1 MPGEGQDRGPGG
13 SSVAVVGKFPTQ
25 HWELEAEE
33 HQEMMLNVLG
43 GFYKKTNKL
52 KDVPEKKCFATTCN
66 VVRLESTF
74 APNGLHSANP
84 PCTTE
89 CPRCHRSTPG
99 SSQAPPPAAP
109 CFSAG
114 CYGWDHAC
122 IQDSGPSRRLIWDF
136 LEITILPAGLGLLF
150 SEEAILCAAK
160 RWQGQA
166 MGCHI
171 TVLGHYRCSLRCAD
185 SLLCPKPMPFGMVN
199 SSEIV
204 YLPITQLIKF

>member
-1 MPGEGQDRGPGG
+1 M
-13 SSVAVVGKFPTQ
+13 AVVGKFPTQ

-99 SSQAPPPAAP
+99 SSQAPPQQRLASVLAATDGTMLAYKIP
-109 CFSAG
+109 VPRAG
-114 CYGWDHAC
+114 
-122 IQDSGPSRRLIWDF
+122 
-136 LEITILPAGLGLLF
+136 
-150 SEEAILCAAK
+150 
-160 RWQGQA
+160 
-166 MGCHI
+166 
-171 TVLGHYRCSLRCAD
+171 
-185 SLLCPKPMPFGMVN
+185 
-199 SSEIV
+199 
-204 YLPITQLIKF
+204 